1 MTKFTPA
8 ELKRAAE
15 IDQALIDAFNGNG
28 WTDNAPLFE
37 LWEEPPLRPRKRRK
51 PRKPTLTAAL
61 RQALKAGKPVRGA
74 EFTADGGVKL
84 TFGEP
89 EAAEQ
94 TNPNPWLAELDKA
107 PRQ

>member
-1 MTKFTPA
+1 MAKFTPA
-8 ELKRAAE
+8 ELKQAAE
-15 IDQALIDAFNGNG
+15 IDQAIIDVFNG
-28 WTDNAPLFE
+28 WTASAPLFE
-37 LWEEPPLRPRKRRK
+37 PWELPPTRPPRKQHK

-61 RQALKAGKPVRGA
+61 KQAHKAGKPVRGA

-94 TNPNPWLAELDKA
+94 VNPWLAELDKVT
-107 PRQ
+107 RQ